1 MSQKKKHR
9 SASLTAKNHPPQ
21 GIRQFV
27 KPFLAVILVLIFACG
42 LIYIFT
48 PSGKLE
54 PYDKFKQKPPSDKK
68 AESNGPAANPNG
80 TVKKISDTLEQD
92 PGALAKKVADTAP
105 SAPPPRL
112 PRETMESIAKGMRL
126 AEKGQFGQA
135 ETEFQKAAQLSP
147 NSPEVFSIWGAALRM
162 EKKFE
167 GANKRFQR
175 ALELAPNDEEI
186 LFNWGMSKLEEND
199 SDGAVRLFQKTVEV
213 NPRHYLAY
221 NYMGK
226 ALGQKKDYVKETE
239 MYRKTLEIDP
249 NFAQAHFNLAV
260 VLSIRNKVDEAAPHF
275 ERAIELDKQF
285 EQPFVVQMLKALGR
299 YKPKDQPENKPKPE
313 SESTAKLD
321 SGPKTAGEPEKS
333 EGSGHKMEG
342 SSAKEEKDSTNVKGR
357 VLFNGQPA
365 DPGTV
370 VIMEAKNKLRT
381 PGQKTQNVSIRQKN
395 LQFEP
400 DRSVVQVGANIA
412 FVNGDLEV
420 HNIYSKSLN
429 NQFNLGAMA
438 AGSSKSVKLTE
449 PGPVVLRCNMHKDMI
464 GVIFVVP
471 NGYYTIADKNG
482 NYHFEKLPNIEY
494 LLQVWNPRLGPSEVE
509 SHMKGLKLN
518 GADQTLDFDI
528 ATASQ
533 PGEIHDMVDEKDYK
547 AIADLIE
554 SEVLQAIDDWQ
565 AGKDYISR
573 KRMLNAITR
582 YYEGE
587 GLKGAITKSFSE
599 KRGQALE
606 EKLDVIRKKIS
617 GLGPYKDQKFTRES
631 LQDETR
637 LAVNQLRE
645 NIRELEH
652 RLNPS
657 AGGVKPEAKH

>member
-1 MSQKKKHR
+1 MSQKKKNRNAHL
-9 SASLTAKNHPPQ
+9 AGKNQHPM
-21 GIRQFV
+21 GIRQFI

-48 PSGKLE
+48 PSSKLE
-54 PYDKFKQKPPSDKK
+54 SYDKFKQKPLAGKK
-68 AESNGPAANPNG
+68 TEANEPAPNPNG
-80 TVKKISDTLEQD
+80 AVKTISDTLERD
-92 PGALAKKVADTAP
+92 RDALATKAADTAP
-105 SAPPPRL
+105 PAPEPKL
-112 PRETMESIAKGMRL
+112 PRETVESIAKGMRL
-126 AEKGQFGQA
+126 AEKGQFGLA
-135 ETEFQKAAQLSP
+135 EIEFQKAAQSSP
-147 NSPEVFSIWGAALRM
+147 DSPEVFSIWGAALRM

-199 SDGAVRLFQKTVEV
+199 ADGAIDLYQKTVKV

-226 ALGQKKDYVKETE
+226 ALGQKKDYVKETA
-239 MYRKTLEIDP
+239 MYGKTLEIDP

-299 YKPKDQPENKPKPE
+299 YKPKDRPESKPE
-313 SESTAKLD
+313 TGGEQTAKLD
-321 SGPKTAGEPEKS
+321 SAPKSPEDPKKS
-333 EGSGHKMEG
+333 EGSDHKMEG
-342 SSAKEEKDSTNVKGR
+342 SSTQEEKDSTDVKGR

-370 VIMEAKNKLRT
+370 VVMEAKNKLRV

-395 LQFEP
+395 LQFVP
-400 DRSVVQVGANIA
+400 GHSVVQVGANIA
-412 FVNGDLEV
+412 FVNEDLEV

-471 NGYYTIADKNG
+471 NGYYTLADKNG
-482 NYHFEKLPNIEY
+482 NYKFEKLPNIEY
-494 LLQVWNPRLGPSEVE
+494 LLQVWNSRLGPSEVE
-509 SHMKGLKLN
+509 SNMKALKLN
-518 GADQTLDFDI
+518 GADQTLNFNI
-528 ATASQ
+528 AAASQ
-533 PGEIHDMVDEKDYK
+533 AGEIHDMVDEKDYK

-554 SEVLQAIDDWQ
+554 KEVLQAIDDWK
-565 AGKDYISR
+565 AGKDYLSS
-573 KRMLNAITR
+573 KRMLTAITR

-599 KRGQALE
+599 KRGQVLE

-617 GLGPYKDQKFTRES
+617 GLGPYKGQKFTGES

-657 AGGVKPEAKH
+657 AGGEKPEAKR